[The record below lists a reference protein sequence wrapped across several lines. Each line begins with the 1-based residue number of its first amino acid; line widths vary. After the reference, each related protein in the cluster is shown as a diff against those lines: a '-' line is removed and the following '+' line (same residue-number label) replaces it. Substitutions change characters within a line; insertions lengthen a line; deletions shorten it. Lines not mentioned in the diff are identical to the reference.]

1 MTGNIMAAELEDGWP
16 VAAPE
21 QEGMDSAILSGI
33 GPRFSAWPE
42 ACAHA
47 VVVARHG
54 MLIYEQYFSGEDWR
68 WVDPLGILV
77 FDGTVKHDLKSIT
90 KSVTSLL
97 VGIGVDRGWIA
108 DINTPVFEYFPDH
121 TDTRTPEKDRITLA
135 YLLTMSAGLAWNG
148 SLPWSDPSN
157 NERQMDDA
165 ADPYRYAL
173 ERSVERPP
181 GQVYNYCGAAPILLQ
196 GVLQRTS
203 GKPLDELARETLLEP
218 LGISD
223 TEWTRFPS
231 GDVRGHG
238 GLRLRPRD
246 LAKLG
251 QLVLDRGKWQ
261 GKQIISADWITKST
275 SPQINGESIFFYGY
289 LWWLGRF
296 LMNRR
301 EVRWIAGFGN
311 GGQRVYI
318 VPDLDLVIAVNAGA
332 YGGPQVVGGIAM
344 QEYVLPAIRLP

>member
-1 MTGNIMAAELEDGWP
+1 MTENIMAAELEDGWP

-21 QEGMDSAILSGI
+21 QEGMDSAILSRI

-42 ACAHA
+42 ASAHA
-47 VVVARHG
+47 VVVVRHG
-54 MLIYEQYFSGEDWR
+54 TLIYEQYFPGEDWR
-68 WVDPLGILV
+68 WTDSIGTVA
-77 FDGTVKHDLKSIT
+77 FDSTVKHDLKSIT

-97 VGIGVDRGWIA
+97 VGIGMDRGWIA
-108 DINTPVFEYFPDH
+108 NINTPVLEYFPDH
-121 TDTRTPEKDRITLA
+121 TDTRTPGNDRITLA
-135 YLLTMSAGLAWNG
+135 HLLTMSAGLTWNE
-148 SLPWSDPSN
+148 SLPWSDPSK

-218 LGISD
+218 LGSSD

-251 QLVLDRGKWQ
+251 QLVLDRGKWR

-275 SPQINGESIFFYGY
+275 SPQINGESIFLCGY
-289 LWWLGRF
+289 LWWLSRF
-296 LMNRR
+296 LVHRR
-301 EVRWIAGFGN
+301 DIRWIAGFGN

-318 VPDLDLVIAVNAGA
+318 VPDLDLVVAVNAGA

-344 QEYVLPAIRLP
+344 QEYILPAIRLP

>member
-1 MTGNIMAAELEDGWP
+1 MSTNITPAALEDGWP

-21 QEGMDSAILSGI
+21 QEGMDSTILNGI
-33 GPRFSAWPE
+33 GPRFAQWPE

-54 MLIYEQYFSGEDWR
+54 TLIYEQYFSGEDWC
-68 WVDPLGILV
+68 WATPIGPVI
-77 FDGTVKHDLKSIT
+77 FDATVKHDLKSIT

-97 VGIGVDRGWIA
+97 VGIGMERGWIT
-108 DINTPVFEYFPDH
+108 DINTPVFAYFSDH
-121 TDTRTPEKDRITLA
+121 SDVRTPEKGRISLA
-135 YLLTMSAGLAWNG
+135 HLLTMSAGLAWNE
-148 SLPWSDPSN
+148 SLLWNDPAN

-173 ERSVERPP
+173 EQSVARPP
-181 GQVYNYCGAAPILLQ
+181 GQVYNYCGAAPTLLQ

-203 GKPLDELARETLLEP
+203 GKPLDELAQEALLEP
-218 LGISD
+218 LNITD
-223 TEWTRFPS
+223 VEWSRFPN
-231 GDVRGHG
+231 GDVRGYG

-251 QLVLDRGKWQ
+251 QLVLNRGTWQ
-261 GKQIISADWITKST
+261 GKQIISAEWITEST

-296 LMNRR
+296 LVERR
-301 EVRWIAGFGN
+301 EIRWIAGFGN
-311 GGQRVYI
+311 GGQRVYV
-318 VPDLDLVIAVNAGA
+318 VPDMDLVVAVNAGA

-344 QEYVLPAIRLP
+344 QEYVLPAIR